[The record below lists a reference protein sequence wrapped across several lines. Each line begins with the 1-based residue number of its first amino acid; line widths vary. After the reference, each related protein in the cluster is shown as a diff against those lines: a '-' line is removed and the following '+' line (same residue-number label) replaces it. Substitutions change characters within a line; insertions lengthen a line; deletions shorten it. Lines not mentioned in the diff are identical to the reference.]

1 MKALVWTD
9 KQLVEIEER
18 ELPDYTGKVL
28 IKAAYAGICGS
39 DISVYLGKHPR
50 ARTPLIMGHE
60 FSGTVAA
67 IGEGVKTD
75 LQPGDPVVVNP
86 LYFCG
91 RCRACLAGNTHVCR
105 SLRLYGTDSDGGMAE
120 YVAIPEESI
129 LKLPDT
135 ISLKMA
141 AVIEPVAVVV
151 HALRMIQKPFYG
163 SAAVTGL
170 GPMGLLTALML
181 KDAGV
186 SKLIC
191 VEANE
196 QRAEYGRKLGLT
208 VINPLKTAS
217 VEYVLDATDGEGVD
231 ILVEASGSP
240 AVAKT
245 MTEMAGVRAEI
256 LLLSVFKE
264 PAAID
269 LRAVNFKEQ
278 KLVGTRVYTR
288 LDFKDAIEYVD
299 KHSDTV
305 ASIISHTFPL
315 AQGQEVFQEMISGHT
330 NTMKVLF
337 EIAKEA

>member
-9 KQLVEIEER
+9 TQVVEIQER
-18 ELPDYTGKVL
+18 DIPDYSGKIL

-39 DISVYLGKHPR
+39 DVSVYLGKHPR
-50 ARTPLIMGHE
+50 AKTPLIMGHE

-67 IGEGVKTD
+67 IGEGVSTT
-75 LQPGDPVVVNP
+75 LQVGDPVVVNP
-86 LYFCG
+86 LYYCG
-91 RCRACLAGNTHVCR
+91 KCRACLNGNTHVCR

-151 HALRMIQKPFYG
+151 HGLRMIRKPFYG

-196 QRAEYGRKLGLT
+196 QRAAYGRKLGLT
-208 VINPLKTAS
+208 VINPRETDS
-217 VEYVLDATDGEGVD
+217 VSYILEHTDGEGVD

-240 AVAKT
+240 AVAKD
-245 MTEMAGVRAEI
+245 MAEMAGVRAEI

-269 LRAVNFKEQ
+269 LRAINFKEQ
-278 KLVGTRVYTR
+278 KLVGTRVYTK
-288 LDFKDAIEYVD
+288 LDFKDAIEYV
-299 KHSDTV
+299 HNHTELVSAIV
-305 ASIISHTFPL
+305 SHTHPL
-315 AQGQEVFQEMISGHT
+315 ENGQEVFQEIISGHT
-330 NTMKVLF
+330 NTMKVLL
-337 EIAKEA
+337 EI